1 MILTNCVCVHQ
12 PLNNVQS
19 VISRVS
25 VAFLIPLSKHT
36 TSYACAQMDNCGPV
50 NTVCISPTTNQAA
63 NMMLQFLTTINL
75 LSPTICIF
83 LLTHTHTHTQS
94 YLKNFI
100 THAHLSSKLQAMAPI
115 CSNQFT
121 LTYHLF
127 YIIQNQNLSIP
138 NCKHF
143 K

>member
-63 NMMLQFLTTINL
+63 NMMLQFLTTVNM

-83 LLTHTHTHTQS
+83 LLEHTHTHTVLFEKLHYTCS
-94 YLKNFI
+94 PFI
-100 THAHLSSKLQAMAPI
+100 QTPSHGTNMFQPIYTHIPPLLHYTKPKSFHSKLQ
-115 CSNQFT
+115 T
-121 LTYHLF
+121 L
-127 YIIQNQNLSIP
+127 
-138 NCKHF
+138 
-143 K
+143 